1 MGLYDYLEKN
11 KEKMI
16 SCLQGCI
23 RIPSRY
29 ADDGSGYPYGQ
40 NLQNCLEYVLNLCE
54 EMGFETGSMDGHVG
68 WCEYGRG
75 DEMIAVL
82 GHLDVVPEGEG
93 WTVPPYEGIISD
105 GKIFGRGT
113 IDDKGPVIAALFA
126 LKAVKESGLPLN
138 RRVRLIFGLNEETGS
153 ADMKYYI
160 KHGGEIPVMGFTP
173 DGEYPVING
182 EKGLVTEFFERD
194 WTQTG
199 PVRILEI
206 NGGSA
211 HNIVPDKASARL
223 LCSEPLIEEILEMA
237 AKTEKI
243 RAEKHGNEIL
253 IGAAGVNAHGGTPWE
268 GENAI
273 GRLMLFLS
281 KLPVEGEAGDVIRML
296 AQKIGM
302 EYNGASMG
310 ISMEDELSG
319 FFIMNLGVIT
329 ADEKSIQVK
338 TNYRYP
344 VTGRFEDCGPKIEK
358 IFGDAGFR
366 ISHLLHKQAL
376 YMDESCQLVQK
387 LLEVYRKYTGDESAP
402 KCIGGGTYA
411 KMMPNILAFGP
422 VFPGDE
428 VREHK
433 PDEFIEI
440 ERLMDN
446 AKIMAD
452 AIYELAR

>member
-1 MGLYDYLEKN
+1 MSFYDYLEEN

-16 SCLQGCI
+16 SSLQDCI

-29 ADDGSGYPYGQ
+29 ADDGSGYPYGRK
-40 NLQNCLEYVLNLCE
+40 LQDCLEYMLKLCE
-54 EMGFETGSMDGHVG
+54 EMGFETGQMDGHAG
-68 WCEYGRG
+68 WCEYGQG

-93 WTVPPYEGIISD
+93 WTAPPYEGVVTE
-105 GKIFGRGT
+105 GKIFGRGA
-113 IDDKGPVIAALFA
+113 IDDKGPVVAALFA
-126 LKAVKESGLPLN
+126 LKAVKESGLPLK
-138 RRVRLIFGLNEETGS
+138 RRVRLIFGLNEENGS

-182 EKGLVTEFFERD
+182 EKGLVTEFFEKE
-194 WTQTG
+194 WTQSG

-223 LCSEPLIEEILEMA
+223 LCSEPLIEEILELA

-243 RAEKHGNEIL
+243 WAESYGNEIL
-253 IGAAGVNAHGGTPWE
+253 IGAKGVNAHGGTPWE

-281 KLPVEGEAGDVIRML
+281 ELPLEGEAADVIRML

-302 EYNGASMG
+302 EYDGASMG
-310 ISMEDELSG
+310 ISMEDQLSG

-329 ADEKSIQVK
+329 ADEKSILIK

-344 VTGRFEDCGPKIEK
+344 VTGRFEDCGPIIEAVFEK
-358 IFGDAGFR
+358 AGFR
-366 ISHLLHKQAL
+366 QEYFLHKKAL
-376 YMDESCQLVQK
+376 YMEESSELVQK
-387 LLEVYRKYTGDESAP
+387 LLKVYRDYTGDESAP

-422 VFPGDE
+422 IFPGDE

-440 ERLMDN
+440 DRLMDN

-452 AIYELAR
+452 AIYELAK